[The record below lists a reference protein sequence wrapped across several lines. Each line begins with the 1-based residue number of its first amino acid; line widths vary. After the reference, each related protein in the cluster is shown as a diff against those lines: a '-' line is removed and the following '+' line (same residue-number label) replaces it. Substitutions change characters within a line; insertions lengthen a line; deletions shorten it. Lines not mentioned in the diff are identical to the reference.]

1 MRPLLSTTTRRVT
14 RVTLAITAIGL
25 LSRSAFLKYW
35 IEYHLQE
42 EEEAKKELANGETEE
57 KLTRMKRRQRRR
69 RRRRRKRKTNV
80 DEETEEEESNQSS
93 SENSS
98 FSSFSSDDGSSSSS
112 DYSSAEDDE
121 SSFALA
127 REDALGGGET
137 KAPKRL
143 AATTP
148 RLANTNNTKKASSRS
163 NSEDENFE
171 TPVGTPRAV
180 KRGATMD
187 RIKEEWKK
195 EGKESGSHFES
206 SDASQTSLFEYR
218 RAGSEGDRGESRS
231 VSGEYLSHTT
241 DPNFFASTK
250 FFACLELEESRELFG
265 MSEEIEIGANQVL
278 FRQGDESRDG
288 IYVVVEGQLGVY
300 VQSTNTRSGGSGGGD
315 GSASSLVK
323 SSSKS
328 SSHHHHHSVKDIRR
342 SFDRAGS
349 PGLPNMGRNQQA
361 SRMSRANSSTSHS
374 RTSLDRERSQTPPM
388 GGIRAASPLPPKSF
402 SIGPAHLTNILN
414 KGESVGDVDV
424 LDSARR
430 SVSCVAMKNGA
441 KLVRIRQDVL
451 FAFIRKHP
459 RTIQVYLEQAIA
471 RLWRVAR
478 FTLRDFLELP
488 RDEGDAEYLSPGAE
502 DCLVLKPKP
511 PMMRAQTSHEKFF
524 EQSSDDVENGGSFPS
539 TVSES
544 SNSLDDGAKSIN
556 TTETPED
563 ANPTNKLLVNY
574 QEELEKYAGGRKT
587 LLANEVF
594 ITQRDS
600 QTNAYFILLSGTMR
614 RDAVPWPEGDG
625 VIGPELKAPRL
636 VGAAHAIT
644 GAKFDETVR
653 CCTDCEILLIT
664 PTVLHTLCV
673 HAPDAFIALQLAASC
688 SLNRAIRAFIAAG
701 LNRQWLSAGDQA
713 FRSGVDATSMY
724 LVISGRVSIY
734 NVALGAMRYRSRG
747 ETIGDAAMLSQTA
760 HTSTAICTRDCELVR
775 MSRASVQIISA
786 KYPEVA
792 GRLLEHVAR
801 KLEINQRDL
810 KTGERYRPEIVTIAI
825 VPATDAVQTTKLPKF
840 AAKLR
845 NALERLGKGSAFILD
860 EKAAEEVVPEGFRRV
875 ETAFYRSKL
884 TSWMTRIEEEHRFVL
899 FVGDRS
905 GQNAS
910 NRSSSSSGWSRVCV
924 SQADL
929 VLVVAE
935 GGAAASF
942 APSSS
947 MLEMQSQSTGM
958 SGNNEYNTSTGNV
971 FIGNGVDPSPAE
983 ARLLWKRRKKRIVP
997 VPSASEEDFLNY
1009 HKITSK
1015 KKKHHRRQ
1023 HSYSSD
1029 AMKQKSDENFVE
1041 IDNKNTAILAQIE
1054 LVLLHAK
1061 GESPKNT
1068 RRFYANRP
1076 GLRRHH
1082 HCRLSS
1088 YSDADVDR
1096 IARHIAGCGVG
1107 VVLAGG
1113 GGHGLAHLGA
1123 LKALEDEGVPVD
1135 AIGGASQGTL
1145 TAALYARTANSTVVS
1160 ARVRKLASLI
1170 ASPRRL
1176 LTDLTPPFLSILTGE
1191 TIDKSIRDMF
1201 GEKIEIE
1208 DLWIPFF
1215 CCATNLTTGKLVSC
1229 TSGTVWR
1236 YARAS
1241 MSVLGFLPPI
1251 ADEITGD
1258 LLVDG
1263 AYLNPVPVDVLRKL
1277 SRVESTIV
1285 VDVEDEH
1292 YAAFRSLTAR
1302 DGGLGGWR
1310 LLWERVSPFA
1320 QAEKLWQSIKS
1331 GKRGNK
1337 SSSESFN
1344 AYSTSS
1350 SESESDSSSSDVDG
1364 GNTRGGST
1372 PARRKGGKSTKK
1384 NKKNKKRS
1392 VSTATTNAAP
1402 NYATLLGALLR
1413 ATSRRE
1419 VAEAAKACEIDV
1431 YLRPPGV
1438 PPFTFHT
1445 GLTDKRTD
1453 DLIRRARFKAAEVI
1467 RKWQETKRIAMKD
1480 DTENTSI
1487 QATSY
1492 YGFYS
1497 STTQNSQGRLSAMQP
1512 IVTTSPRGGG
1522 QGTSHVAQT
1531 PPRVPFH
1538 PSAMQTPTLH
1548 PSPATTDSPR
1558 GQYRRASFE
1567 DVDGEVDSGVAI
1579 VSERAFLKPAK
1590 TKEDEEAERTEDKKK
1605 SITPAR
1611 QIIDGKAI
1619 VKLSGTTNFDEKERD
1634 DVLGKKKTLA
1644 EKSSSKLETV

>member
-1 MRPLLSTTTRRVT
+1 MLPRTTTKRAMRAAVAL
-14 RVTLAITAIGL
+14 VAISL
-25 LSRSAFLKYW
+25 LSRTAVLRYW
-35 IEYHLQE
+35 T
-42 EEEAKKELANGETEE
+42 AKHDDDHRGGLEE
-57 KLTRMKRRQRRR
+57 KKKVLTTQHHRKRKGRRR
-69 RRRRRKRKTNV
+69 RRR
-80 DEETEEEESNQSS
+80 
-93 SENSS
+93 ENSS
-98 FSSFSSDDGSSSSS
+98 TGTDDSDEEKSTNESDSDELSSA
-112 DYSSAEDDE
+112 YSSA
-121 SSFALA
+121 
-127 REDALGGGET
+127 REDEEMLTREDGESVGINTGGM

-143 AATTP
+143 ASRATTKGFP
-148 RLANTNNTKKASSRS
+148 GG
-163 NSEDENFE
+163 NSDEENFE
-171 TPVGTPRAV
+171 TPVGTPRFV
-180 KRGATMD
+180 KRETIMD
-187 RIKEEWKK
+187 RIKEEWRK
-195 EGKESGSHFES
+195 EGKESSSDFES
-206 SDASQTSLFEYR
+206 SDASQTH
-218 RAGSEGDRGESRS
+218 AWSEGESRS
-231 VSGEYLSHTT
+231 GPGEYLAQTT

-265 MSEEIEIGANQVL
+265 LSEEIEIDANQVL

-300 VQSTNTRSGGSGGGD
+300 VQSTNKRGGMERGTP
-315 GSASSLVK
+315 SLVK

-328 SSHHHHHSVKDIRR
+328 STHHHHHHHHSVKDIRR
-342 SFDRAGS
+342 SLDRAGS
-349 PGLPNMGRNQQA
+349 PGLPSMGRSQQA
-361 SRMSRANSSTSHS
+361 NRMSSMSNS
-374 RTSLDRERSQTPPM
+374 RTSLDYERSQSA
-388 GGIRAASPLPPKSF
+388 RSSLDYERSQDNVRSSSSLPSIAF
-402 SIGPAHLTNILN
+402 SIGPAHLTNVLN

-451 FAFIRKHP
+451 FAFIRKYP

-488 RDEGDAEYLSPGAE
+488 RDEGCAEHLSPGAE

-511 PMMRAQTSHEKFF
+511 TMRAQTSHEKFF
-524 EQSSDDVENGGSFPS
+524 EQNLDA
-539 TVSES
+539 S
-544 SNSLDDGAKSIN
+544 SNSLNDSTIANSAK
-556 TTETPED
+556 ETPED
-563 ANPTNKLLVNY
+563 ANPTNKLLVHY
-574 QEELEKYAGGRKT
+574 QDELEKYAGGRKT

-625 VIGPELKAPRL
+625 VVGPELKAPRL
-636 VGAAHAIT
+636 VGAAHAMT
-644 GAKFDETVR
+644 GARFDETVR
-653 CCTDCEILLIT
+653 CSTDCEILLIT

-688 SLNRAIRAFIAAG
+688 SLNRVIRAFIAAG

-713 FRSGVDATSMY
+713 FRSGADATSMY

-747 ETIGDAAMLSQTA
+747 ETIGDASMLSQTA

-786 KYPEVA
+786 KHPEVA

-801 KLEINQRDL
+801 KLETNQRDL

-905 GQNAS
+905 ERNAS
-910 NRSSSSSGWSRVCV
+910 NRTSSGWSRVCV

-942 APSSS
+942 VPSS
-947 MLEMQSQSTGM
+947 MLESQSSGSKSTTAVKLSKAGGG
-958 SGNNEYNTSTGNV
+958 SGNSENTNNTGKV
-971 FIGNGVDPSPAE
+971 LIGNGVDPSPAE
-983 ARLLWKRRKKRIVP
+983 DKLLWKRRKKRIVP
-997 VPSASEEDFLNY
+997 VPSASEEEFLNY
-1009 HKITSK
+1009 HKMTSK
-1015 KKKHHRRQ
+1015 KTNHH
-1023 HSYSSD
+1023 YSID
-1029 AMKQKSDENFVE
+1029 AMQQNGDENFIE

-1061 GESPKNT
+1061 GETPKNT

-1107 VVLAGG
+1107 VILAGG

-1135 AIGGASQGTL
+1135 VIGGASQGTL
-1145 TAALYARTANSTVVS
+1145 TAALYARTANSSVVS
-1160 ARVRKLASLI
+1160 ARVKKLASLI

-1201 GEKIEIE
+1201 GDKMEIE

-1215 CCATNLTTGKLVSC
+1215 CCATNLTTGKLISC
-1229 TSGTVWR
+1229 TSGSVWR

-1241 MSVLGFLPPI
+1241 TSVLGFSFGYICNASKP
-1251 ADEITGD
+1251 TG
-1258 LLVDG
+1258 
-1263 AYLNPVPVDVLRKL
+1263 
-1277 SRVESTIV
+1277 
-1285 VDVEDEH
+1285 
-1292 YAAFRSLTAR
+1292 
-1302 DGGLGGWR
+1302 
-1310 LLWERVSPFA
+1310 
-1320 QAEKLWQSIKS
+1320 
-1331 GKRGNK
+1331 
-1337 SSSESFN
+1337 
-1344 AYSTSS
+1344 
-1350 SESESDSSSSDVDG
+1350 
-1364 GNTRGGST
+1364 
-1372 PARRKGGKSTKK
+1372 
-1384 NKKNKKRS
+1384 
-1392 VSTATTNAAP
+1392 
-1402 NYATLLGALLR
+1402 
-1413 ATSRRE
+1413 
-1419 VAEAAKACEIDV
+1419 
-1431 YLRPPGV
+1431 
-1438 PPFTFHT
+1438 
-1445 GLTDKRTD
+1445 
-1453 DLIRRARFKAAEVI
+1453 
-1467 RKWQETKRIAMKD
+1467 
-1480 DTENTSI
+1480 
-1487 QATSY
+1487 
-1492 YGFYS
+1492 
-1497 STTQNSQGRLSAMQP
+1497 
-1512 IVTTSPRGGG
+1512 
-1522 QGTSHVAQT
+1522 
-1531 PPRVPFH
+1531 
-1538 PSAMQTPTLH
+1538 
-1548 PSPATTDSPR
+1548 
-1558 GQYRRASFE
+1558 
-1567 DVDGEVDSGVAI
+1567 
-1579 VSERAFLKPAK
+1579 
-1590 TKEDEEAERTEDKKK
+1590 
-1605 SITPAR
+1605 
-1611 QIIDGKAI
+1611 
-1619 VKLSGTTNFDEKERD
+1619 
-1634 DVLGKKKTLA
+1634 
-1644 EKSSSKLETV
+1644 

>member
-1 MRPLLSTTTRRVT
+1 MEERERVRTTERETLASGMLPSRTTTKRAT
-14 RVTLAITAIGL
+14 RAAVALVAIGL
-25 LSRSAFLKYW
+25 LSRTAVLWYW
-35 IEYHLQE
+35 T
-42 EEEAKKELANGETEE
+42 AKHDDDDHGFDDGLEE
-57 KLTRMKRRQRRR
+57 KKKVLTTTQHQNTLRKRKGQRKRRR
-69 RRRRRKRKTNV
+69 RRRRRRENSSSTGST
-80 DEETEEEESNQSS
+80 DDDSEEEEEKSAND
-93 SENSS
+93 E
-98 FSSFSSDDGSSSSS
+98 SSDSDALSSA
-112 DYSSAEDDE
+112 YSSA
-121 SSFALA
+121 
-127 REDALGGGET
+127 REDEEVLLTREDGDGVGIVNTGGM

-143 AATTP
+143 A
-148 RLANTNNTKKASSRS
+148 SRS
-163 NSEDENFE
+163 TTKGFPGGNSDEENFE
-171 TPVGTPRAV
+171 TPVGTPRFV
-180 KRGATMD
+180 KRETVMD
-187 RIKEEWKK
+187 RIKEEWRK
-195 EGKESGSHFES
+195 EGKESSSDFES
-206 SDASQTSLFEYR
+206 SDASQTH
-218 RAGSEGDRGESRS
+218 AWSEGESRS
-231 VSGEYLSHTT
+231 GPGEYLAQTT

-265 MSEEIEIGANQVL
+265 MSEEIEIDANQVL

-300 VQSTNTRSGGSGGGD
+300 VQSTNKRGGMERGTP
-315 GSASSLVK
+315 SLVK

-328 SSHHHHHSVKDIRR
+328 STHHHHHHHHSVKDIRR
-342 SFDRAGS
+342 SLDRAGS
-349 PGLPNMGRNQQA
+349 PGLPSMGRSQQA
-361 SRMSRANSSTSHS
+361 NRMSSMSNS
-374 RTSLDRERSQTPPM
+374 RTSLDYERSQSA
-388 GGIRAASPLPPKSF
+388 RSSLDYERSQDNVRSSSSLPSIAF
-402 SIGPAHLTNILN
+402 SIGPAHLTNVLN

-451 FAFIRKHP
+451 FAFIRKYP

-488 RDEGDAEYLSPGAE
+488 RDEGCAEHLSPGAE

-511 PMMRAQTSHEKFF
+511 TMRAQTSHEKFF
-524 EQSSDDVENGGSFPS
+524 EQNPDA
-539 TVSES
+539 S
-544 SNSLDDGAKSIN
+544 SNSLNDSTKANSAK
-556 TTETPED
+556 ETPED
-563 ANPTNKLLVNY
+563 ANPTNKLLVHY
-574 QEELEKYAGGRKT
+574 QDELEKYAGGRKT

-625 VIGPELKAPRL
+625 VVGPELKAPRL

-644 GAKFDETVR
+644 GARFDETVR
-653 CCTDCEILLIT
+653 CSTDCEILLIT
-664 PTVLHTLCV
+664 PTVLHALCV

-688 SLNRAIRAFIAAG
+688 SLNRVIRAFIAAG

-713 FRSGVDATSMY
+713 FRSGADATSMY

-747 ETIGDAAMLSQTA
+747 ETIGDASMLSQTA

-786 KYPEVA
+786 KHPEVA

-801 KLEINQRDL
+801 KLETNQRDL

-840 AAKLR
+840 AVKLR

-905 GQNAS
+905 ERNAS
-910 NRSSSSSGWSRVCV
+910 NRTSSGWSRVCV

-942 APSSS
+942 VPSSI
-947 MLEMQSQSTGM
+947 LESRSSSSKSTTAVKLSKAGGR
-958 SGNNEYNTSTGNV
+958 SGNSENTNNTGKV
-971 FIGNGVDPSPAE
+971 LIGNGVDPSPAE
-983 ARLLWKRRKKRIVP
+983 DKLLWKRRKKRIVP
-997 VPSASEEDFLNY
+997 VPSASEEEFLNY
-1009 HKITSK
+1009 HKMTSK
-1015 KKKHHRRQ
+1015 KTNHR
-1023 HSYSSD
+1023 YSSD
-1029 AMKQKSDENFVE
+1029 AKQQNGDENFIE

-1061 GESPKNT
+1061 GETPKNT

-1107 VVLAGG
+1107 VILAGG

-1135 AIGGASQGTL
+1135 VIGGASQGTL
-1145 TAALYARTANSTVVS
+1145 TAALYARTANSSVVS
-1160 ARVRKLASLI
+1160 ARVKKLASLI

-1201 GEKIEIE
+1201 GDKMEIE

-1215 CCATNLTTGKLVSC
+1215 CCATNLTTGKLISC
-1229 TSGTVWR
+1229 TSGSVWR

-1241 MSVLGFLPPI
+1241 TSVLGFLPPI

-1320 QAEKLWQSIKS
+1320 HADKLWQSIKS
-1331 GKRGNK
+1331 GKGGSK
-1337 SSSESFN
+1337 SSSESFKE
-1344 AYSTSS
+1344 YSTSSS
-1350 SESESDSSSSDVDG
+1350 SESESNSSSSDDKER
-1364 GNTRGGST
+1364 NEEGST
-1372 PARRKGGKSTKK
+1372 ARRKGKSTEMQ
-1384 NKKNKKRS
+1384 NKKKS
-1392 VSTATTNAAP
+1392 VATTNAAP
-1402 NYATLLGALLR
+1402 SYATLLGALLR

-1419 VAEAAKACEIDV
+1419 VAEASKSCEIDV

-1445 GLTDKRTD
+1445 GFTDKRTD
-1453 DLIRRARFKAAEVI
+1453 DLIRRARFKAAGVI
-1467 RKWQETKRIAMKD
+1467 RKWQQIKFNAIKD
-1480 DTENTSI
+1480 NMENTPL

-1497 STTQNSQGRLSAMQP
+1497 STMQNSQGTLSAMQP
-1512 IVTTSPRGGG
+1512 NMPPSPRGGG
-1522 QGTSHVAQT
+1522 QGGGGGAGMHTITPFHAQQT
-1531 PPRVPFH
+1531 PPSY
-1538 PSAMQTPTLH
+1538 PSS
-1548 PSPATTDSPR
+1548 SPISADSPR
-1558 GQYRRASFE
+1558 GGRHRRASFE
-1567 DVDGEVDSGVAI
+1567 DIDGERDSGVAI
-1579 VSERAFLKPAK
+1579 VSEQAFIVKKEEELEPEQ
-1590 TKEDEEAERTEDKKK
+1590 TKIVRK
-1605 SITPAR
+1605 ITPAR
-1611 QIIDGKAI
+1611 RIVDSKTIVVDAKAA
-1619 VKLSGTTNFDEKERD
+1619 L
-1634 DVLGKKKTLA
+1634 KKS
-1644 EKSSSKLETV
+1644 SSSKLDCV

>member
-1 MRPLLSTTTRRVT
+1 MLPRTTTKRAMRAAVAL
-14 RVTLAITAIGL
+14 VAISL
-25 LSRSAFLKYW
+25 LSRTAVLRYW
-35 IEYHLQE
+35 T
-42 EEEAKKELANGETEE
+42 AKHDDDHRGGLEE
-57 KLTRMKRRQRRR
+57 KKKVLTTQHHRKRKGRRR
-69 RRRRRKRKTNV
+69 RRRENSTGTDDS
-80 DEETEEEESNQSS
+80 DEEKSTNESDSDELSS
-93 SENSS
+93 A
-98 FSSFSSDDGSSSSS
+98 
-112 DYSSAEDDE
+112 YSSA
-121 SSFALA
+121 
-127 REDALGGGET
+127 REDEEMLTREDGESVGINTGGM

-143 AATTP
+143 ASRATTKGFP
-148 RLANTNNTKKASSRS
+148 GG
-163 NSEDENFE
+163 NSDEENFE
-171 TPVGTPRAV
+171 TPVGTPRFV
-180 KRGATMD
+180 KRETIMD
-187 RIKEEWKK
+187 RIKEEWRK
-195 EGKESGSHFES
+195 EGKESSSDFES
-206 SDASQTSLFEYR
+206 SDASQTH
-218 RAGSEGDRGESRS
+218 AWSEGESRS
-231 VSGEYLSHTT
+231 GPGEYLAQTT

-265 MSEEIEIGANQVL
+265 MSEEIEIDANQVL

-300 VQSTNTRSGGSGGGD
+300 VQSTNKRGGMERGTP
-315 GSASSLVK
+315 SLVK

-328 SSHHHHHSVKDIRR
+328 STHHHHHHHHSVKDIRR
-342 SFDRAGS
+342 SLDRAGS
-349 PGLPNMGRNQQA
+349 PGLPSMGRSQQA
-361 SRMSRANSSTSHS
+361 NRMSSMSNS
-374 RTSLDRERSQTPPM
+374 RTSLDYERSQDNV
-388 GGIRAASPLPPKSF
+388 RSSSSLPSIAF
-402 SIGPAHLTNILN
+402 SIGPAHLTNVLN

-451 FAFIRKHP
+451 FAFIRKYP

-488 RDEGDAEYLSPGAE
+488 RDEGCAEHLSPGAE

-511 PMMRAQTSHEKFF
+511 TMRAQTSHEKFF
-524 EQSSDDVENGGSFPS
+524 EQNPDA
-539 TVSES
+539 S
-544 SNSLDDGAKSIN
+544 SNSLNDSTIANSAK
-556 TTETPED
+556 ETPED
-563 ANPTNKLLVNY
+563 ANPTNKLLVHY
-574 QEELEKYAGGRKT
+574 QDELEKYAGGRKT

-625 VIGPELKAPRL
+625 VVGPELKAPRL
-636 VGAAHAIT
+636 VGAAHAMT
-644 GAKFDETVR
+644 GARFDETVR
-653 CCTDCEILLIT
+653 CSTDCEILLIT

-688 SLNRAIRAFIAAG
+688 SLNRVIRAFIAAG

-713 FRSGVDATSMY
+713 FRSGADATSMY

-747 ETIGDAAMLSQTA
+747 ETIGDASMLSQTA

-786 KYPEVA
+786 KHPEVA

-801 KLEINQRDL
+801 KLETNQRDL

-905 GQNAS
+905 ERNAS
-910 NRSSSSSGWSRVCV
+910 NRTSSGWSRVCV

-942 APSSS
+942 VPSS
-947 MLEMQSQSTGM
+947 MLESQSSGSKSTTAVKLSKAGGG
-958 SGNNEYNTSTGNV
+958 SGNSENTNNTGKV
-971 FIGNGVDPSPAE
+971 LIGNGVDPSPAE
-983 ARLLWKRRKKRIVP
+983 DKLLWKRRKKRIVP
-997 VPSASEEDFLNY
+997 VPSASEEEFLNY
-1009 HKITSK
+1009 HKMTSK
-1015 KKKHHRRQ
+1015 KTNHH
-1023 HSYSSD
+1023 YSID
-1029 AMKQKSDENFVE
+1029 AMQQNGDENFIE

-1061 GESPKNT
+1061 GETPKNT

-1107 VVLAGG
+1107 VILAGG

-1135 AIGGASQGTL
+1135 VIGGASQGTL
-1145 TAALYARTANSTVVS
+1145 TAALYARTANSSVVS
-1160 ARVRKLASLI
+1160 ARVKKLASLI

-1201 GEKIEIE
+1201 GDKMEIE

-1215 CCATNLTTGKLVSC
+1215 CCATNLTTGKLISC
-1229 TSGTVWR
+1229 TSGSVWR

-1241 MSVLGFLPPI
+1241 TSVLGFLPPI

-1320 QAEKLWQSIKS
+1320 HADKLWQSIKS
-1331 GKRGNK
+1331 GKGGSK
-1337 SSSESFN
+1337 SSSESFKE
-1344 AYSTSS
+1344 YSTSSS
-1350 SESESDSSSSDVDG
+1350 SESESNSSSSDDKER
-1364 GNTRGGST
+1364 NEEGST
-1372 PARRKGGKSTKK
+1372 ARRKEKSTEMK
-1384 NKKNKKRS
+1384 NKKKS
-1392 VSTATTNAAP
+1392 VATTNAAP
-1402 NYATLLGALLR
+1402 SYATLLGALLR

-1419 VAEAAKACEIDV
+1419 VAEAAKSCEIDV

-1453 DLIRRARFKAAEVI
+1453 DLIRRARFKAAGVI
-1467 RKWQETKRIAMKD
+1467 RKWQQIKFNAIKD
-1480 DTENTSI
+1480 NMENTPL

-1497 STTQNSQGRLSAMQP
+1497 STMQNSQGTLSAIQP
-1512 IVTTSPRGGG
+1512 NMPPSPRGGG
-1522 QGTSHVAQT
+1522 QGGGGAGMHTITPFHAQQT
-1531 PPRVPFH
+1531 PPSY
-1538 PSAMQTPTLH
+1538 PSS
-1548 PSPATTDSPR
+1548 SPISTDSPR
-1558 GQYRRASFE
+1558 GGRHRRASFE
-1567 DVDGEVDSGVAI
+1567 DIDGERDSGVAI
-1579 VSERAFLKPAK
+1579 VSEQAFIVKKEEQLEQEQ
-1590 TKEDEEAERTEDKKK
+1590 TKIVRK
-1605 SITPAR
+1605 ITPAR
-1611 QIIDGKAI
+1611 RIVDSKTIVVDAKAA
-1619 VKLSGTTNFDEKERD
+1619 L
-1634 DVLGKKKTLA
+1634 KKS
-1644 EKSSSKLETV
+1644 SSSKLDCV

>member
-1 MRPLLSTTTRRVT
+1 MLPRTTTKRAMRAAVAL
-14 RVTLAITAIGL
+14 VAISL
-25 LSRSAFLKYW
+25 LSRTAVLRYW
-35 IEYHLQE
+35 T
-42 EEEAKKELANGETEE
+42 AKHDDDHRGGLEE
-57 KLTRMKRRQRRR
+57 KKKVLTTQHHRKRKGRRR
-69 RRRRRKRKTNV
+69 RRR
-80 DEETEEEESNQSS
+80 
-93 SENSS
+93 ENSS
-98 FSSFSSDDGSSSSS
+98 TGTDDSDEEKSTNESDSDELSSA
-112 DYSSAEDDE
+112 YSSA
-121 SSFALA
+121 
-127 REDALGGGET
+127 REDEEMLTREDGESVGINTGGM

-143 AATTP
+143 ASRATTKGFP
-148 RLANTNNTKKASSRS
+148 GG
-163 NSEDENFE
+163 NSDEENFE
-171 TPVGTPRAV
+171 TPVGTPRFV
-180 KRGATMD
+180 KRETIMD
-187 RIKEEWKK
+187 RIKEEWRK
-195 EGKESGSHFES
+195 EGKESSSDFES
-206 SDASQTSLFEYR
+206 SDASQTH
-218 RAGSEGDRGESRS
+218 AWSEGESRS
-231 VSGEYLSHTT
+231 GPGEYLAQTT

-265 MSEEIEIGANQVL
+265 MSEEIEIDANQVL

-300 VQSTNTRSGGSGGGD
+300 VQSTNKRGGMERGTL
-315 GSASSLVK
+315 SLVK

-328 SSHHHHHSVKDIRR
+328 STHHHHHHHHSVKDIRR
-342 SFDRAGS
+342 SLDRAGS
-349 PGLPNMGRNQQA
+349 PGLPSMGRSQQA
-361 SRMSRANSSTSHS
+361 NRMSSMSNS
-374 RTSLDRERSQTPPM
+374 RTSLDYERSKSARSSLDYERSQDNV
-388 GGIRAASPLPPKSF
+388 RSSSSLPSIAF
-402 SIGPAHLTNILN
+402 SIGPAHLTNVLN

-451 FAFIRKHP
+451 FAFIRKYP

-488 RDEGDAEYLSPGAE
+488 RDEGCAEHLSPGAE

-511 PMMRAQTSHEKFF
+511 TMRAQTSHEKFF
-524 EQSSDDVENGGSFPS
+524 EQNPDA
-539 TVSES
+539 S
-544 SNSLDDGAKSIN
+544 SNSLNDSTIANSAK
-556 TTETPED
+556 ETPED
-563 ANPTNKLLVNY
+563 ANPTNKLLVHY
-574 QEELEKYAGGRKT
+574 QDELEKYAGGRKT

-625 VIGPELKAPRL
+625 VVGPELKAPRL
-636 VGAAHAIT
+636 VGAAHAMT
-644 GAKFDETVR
+644 GARFDETVR
-653 CCTDCEILLIT
+653 CSTDCEILLIT

-688 SLNRAIRAFIAAG
+688 SLNRVIRAFIAAG

-713 FRSGVDATSMY
+713 FRSGADATSMY

-747 ETIGDAAMLSQTA
+747 ETIGDASMLSQTA

-786 KYPEVA
+786 KHPEVA

-801 KLEINQRDL
+801 KLETNQRDL

-905 GQNAS
+905 ERNAS
-910 NRSSSSSGWSRVCV
+910 NRTSSGWSRVCV

-942 APSSS
+942 VPSS
-947 MLEMQSQSTGM
+947 MLESQSSGSKSTTAVKLSKAGGG
-958 SGNNEYNTSTGNV
+958 SGNSENTNNTGKV
-971 FIGNGVDPSPAE
+971 LIGNGVDPSPAE
-983 ARLLWKRRKKRIVP
+983 DKLLWKRRKKRIVP
-997 VPSASEEDFLNY
+997 VPSASEEEFLNY
-1009 HKITSK
+1009 HKMTSK
-1015 KKKHHRRQ
+1015 KTNHH
-1023 HSYSSD
+1023 YSID
-1029 AMKQKSDENFVE
+1029 AMQQNGDENFIE

-1061 GESPKNT
+1061 GETPKNT

-1107 VVLAGG
+1107 VILAGG

-1135 AIGGASQGTL
+1135 VIGGASQGTL
-1145 TAALYARTANSTVVS
+1145 TAALYARTANSSVVS
-1160 ARVRKLASLI
+1160 ARVKKLASLI

-1201 GEKIEIE
+1201 GDKMEIE

-1215 CCATNLTTGKLVSC
+1215 CCATNLTTGKLISC
-1229 TSGTVWR
+1229 TSGSVWR

-1241 MSVLGFLPPI
+1241 TSVLGFLPPI

-1320 QAEKLWQSIKS
+1320 HADKLWQSIKS
-1331 GKRGNK
+1331 GKGGSK
-1337 SSSESFN
+1337 SSSESFKE
-1344 AYSTSS
+1344 YSTSLS
-1350 SESESDSSSSDVDG
+1350 SESESNSSSSDDKER
-1364 GNTRGGST
+1364 NEEGST
-1372 PARRKGGKSTKK
+1372 ARRKEKSTEMK
-1384 NKKNKKRS
+1384 NKKKS
-1392 VSTATTNAAP
+1392 GATSNAAP
-1402 NYATLLGALLR
+1402 SYATLLGALLR

-1419 VAEAAKACEIDV
+1419 VAEAAKSCEIDV

-1453 DLIRRARFKAAEVI
+1453 DLIRRARFKAAGVI
-1467 RKWQETKRIAMKD
+1467 RKWQQIKFNAIKD
-1480 DTENTSI
+1480 NMENTPL

-1497 STTQNSQGRLSAMQP
+1497 STMQNSQGTLSAIQP
-1512 IVTTSPRGGG
+1512 NMPPSPRGGG
-1522 QGTSHVAQT
+1522 QGGGGAGMHTITPFHAQQT
-1531 PPRVPFH
+1531 PPSY
-1538 PSAMQTPTLH
+1538 PSS
-1548 PSPATTDSPR
+1548 SPISTDSPR
-1558 GQYRRASFE
+1558 GGRHRRTSFE
-1567 DVDGEVDSGVAI
+1567 DIDGERDSGVAI
-1579 VSERAFLKPAK
+1579 VSEQAFIVKKEEQLEQEQ
-1590 TKEDEEAERTEDKKK
+1590 TKIVRK
-1605 SITPAR
+1605 ITPAR
-1611 QIIDGKAI
+1611 RIVDSKTIVVDAKAA
-1619 VKLSGTTNFDEKERD
+1619 L
-1634 DVLGKKKTLA
+1634 KKS
-1644 EKSSSKLETV
+1644 SSSKLDCV

>member
-14 RVTLAITAIGL
+14 RVTLAIAAIGL

-112 DYSSAEDDE
+112 EYSSAEDDE

-143 AATTP
+143 ATTTP

-180 KRGATMD
+180 KQGATMD

-231 VSGEYLSHTT
+231 GPGEYLSHTT

-488 RDEGDAEYLSPGAE
+488 RDEGDEEYLSPGAE

-1096 IARHIAGCGVG
+1096 IARDIAGCGVG

-1619 VKLSGTTNFDEKERD
+1619 VKLSGTTNFDEKEHD
-1634 DVLGKKKTLA
+1634 DVLGKKKTFA

>member
-1 MRPLLSTTTRRVT
+1 MLPRTTTKRAMRAAVAL
-14 RVTLAITAIGL
+14 VAISL
-25 LSRSAFLKYW
+25 LSRTAVLRYW
-35 IEYHLQE
+35 T
-42 EEEAKKELANGETEE
+42 AKHDDDHRGGLEE
-57 KLTRMKRRQRRR
+57 KKKVLTTQHHRKRKGRRR
-69 RRRRRKRKTNV
+69 RRR
-80 DEETEEEESNQSS
+80 
-93 SENSS
+93 ENSS
-98 FSSFSSDDGSSSSS
+98 TGTDDSDEEKSTNESDSDELSSA
-112 DYSSAEDDE
+112 YSSA
-121 SSFALA
+121 
-127 REDALGGGET
+127 REDEEMLTREDGESVGINTGGM

-143 AATTP
+143 ASRATTKGFP
-148 RLANTNNTKKASSRS
+148 GG
-163 NSEDENFE
+163 NSDEENFE
-171 TPVGTPRAV
+171 TPVGTPRFV
-180 KRGATMD
+180 KRETIMD
-187 RIKEEWKK
+187 RIKEEWRK
-195 EGKESGSHFES
+195 EGKESSSDFES
-206 SDASQTSLFEYR
+206 SDASQTH
-218 RAGSEGDRGESRS
+218 AWSEGESRS
-231 VSGEYLSHTT
+231 GPGEYLAQTT

-265 MSEEIEIGANQVL
+265 MSEEIEIDANQVL

-300 VQSTNTRSGGSGGGD
+300 VQSTNKRGGMERGTP
-315 GSASSLVK
+315 SLVK

-328 SSHHHHHSVKDIRR
+328 STHHHHHHHHSVKDIRR
-342 SFDRAGS
+342 SLDRAGS
-349 PGLPNMGRNQQA
+349 PGLPSMGRSQQA
-361 SRMSRANSSTSHS
+361 NRMSSMSNS
-374 RTSLDRERSQTPPM
+374 RTSLDYERSQSA
-388 GGIRAASPLPPKSF
+388 RSSLDYERSQDNVRSSSSLPSIAF
-402 SIGPAHLTNILN
+402 SIGPAHLTNVLN

-451 FAFIRKHP
+451 FAFIRKYP

-488 RDEGDAEYLSPGAE
+488 RDEGCAEHLSPGAE

-511 PMMRAQTSHEKFF
+511 TMRAQTSHEKFF
-524 EQSSDDVENGGSFPS
+524 EQNPDA
-539 TVSES
+539 S
-544 SNSLDDGAKSIN
+544 SNSLNDSTIANSAK
-556 TTETPED
+556 ETPED
-563 ANPTNKLLVNY
+563 ANPTNKLLVHY
-574 QEELEKYAGGRKT
+574 QDELEKYAGGRKT

-625 VIGPELKAPRL
+625 VVGPELKAPRL
-636 VGAAHAIT
+636 VGAAHAMT
-644 GAKFDETVR
+644 GARFDETVR
-653 CCTDCEILLIT
+653 CSTDCEILLIT

-688 SLNRAIRAFIAAG
+688 SLNRVIRAFIAAG

-713 FRSGVDATSMY
+713 FRSGADATSMY

-747 ETIGDAAMLSQTA
+747 ETIGDASMLSQTA

-786 KYPEVA
+786 KHPEVA

-801 KLEINQRDL
+801 KLETNQHDL

-905 GQNAS
+905 ERNAS
-910 NRSSSSSGWSRVCV
+910 NRTSSGWSRVCV

-942 APSSS
+942 VPSS
-947 MLEMQSQSTGM
+947 MLESQSSGSKSTTAVKLSKAGGG
-958 SGNNEYNTSTGNV
+958 SGNSENTNNTGKV
-971 FIGNGVDPSPAE
+971 LIGNGVDPSPAE
-983 ARLLWKRRKKRIVP
+983 DKLLWKRRKKRIVP
-997 VPSASEEDFLNY
+997 VPSASEEEFLNY
-1009 HKITSK
+1009 HKMTSK
-1015 KKKHHRRQ
+1015 KTNHH
-1023 HSYSSD
+1023 YSID
-1029 AMKQKSDENFVE
+1029 AMQQNGDENFIE

-1061 GESPKNT
+1061 GETPKNT

-1107 VVLAGG
+1107 VILAGG

-1135 AIGGASQGTL
+1135 VIGGASQGTL
-1145 TAALYARTANSTVVS
+1145 TAALYARTANSSVVS
-1160 ARVRKLASLI
+1160 ARVKKLASLI

-1201 GEKIEIE
+1201 GDKMEIE

-1215 CCATNLTTGKLVSC
+1215 CCATNLTTGKLISC
-1229 TSGTVWR
+1229 TSGSVWR

-1241 MSVLGFLPPI
+1241 TSVLGFLPPI

-1320 QAEKLWQSIKS
+1320 HADKLWQSIKS
-1331 GKRGNK
+1331 GKGGSK
-1337 SSSESFN
+1337 SSSESFKE
-1344 AYSTSS
+1344 YSTSSS
-1350 SESESDSSSSDVDG
+1350 SESESNSSSSDDKER
-1364 GNTRGGST
+1364 NEEGST
-1372 PARRKGGKSTKK
+1372 QRRKEKSTEMK
-1384 NKKNKKRS
+1384 NKKKS
-1392 VSTATTNAAP
+1392 VATTNAAP
-1402 NYATLLGALLR
+1402 SYATLLGALLR

-1419 VAEAAKACEIDV
+1419 VAEAAKSCEIDV

-1453 DLIRRARFKAAEVI
+1453 DLIRRARFKAAGVI
-1467 RKWQETKRIAMKD
+1467 RKWQQIKFNAIKD
-1480 DTENTSI
+1480 NMENTPL

-1497 STTQNSQGRLSAMQP
+1497 STMQNSQGTLSVIQP
-1512 IVTTSPRGGG
+1512 NMPPSPRGGG
-1522 QGTSHVAQT
+1522 QGGGGAGMHTITPFHAQQT
-1531 PPRVPFH
+1531 PPSY
-1538 PSAMQTPTLH
+1538 PSS
-1548 PSPATTDSPR
+1548 SPISTDSPR
-1558 GQYRRASFE
+1558 GGRHRRASFE
-1567 DVDGEVDSGVAI
+1567 DIDGERDSGVAI
-1579 VSERAFLKPAK
+1579 VSEQAFIVKKEEQLEQEQ
-1590 TKEDEEAERTEDKKK
+1590 TKIVRK
-1605 SITPAR
+1605 ITPAR
-1611 QIIDGKAI
+1611 RIVDSKTIVVDVKAAL
-1619 VKLSGTTNFDEKERD
+1619 K
-1634 DVLGKKKTLA
+1634 
-1644 EKSSSKLETV
+1644 KSSSSKWDCV

>member
-1 MRPLLSTTTRRVT
+1 MLPRTTTKRAMRAAVAL
-14 RVTLAITAIGL
+14 VAISL
-25 LSRSAFLKYW
+25 LSRTAVLRYW
-35 IEYHLQE
+35 T
-42 EEEAKKELANGETEE
+42 AKHDDDHRGGLEE
-57 KLTRMKRRQRRR
+57 KKKVLTTQHHRKRKGRRR
-69 RRRRRKRKTNV
+69 RRR
-80 DEETEEEESNQSS
+80 
-93 SENSS
+93 ENSS
-98 FSSFSSDDGSSSSS
+98 TGTDDSDEEKSTNESDSDELSSA
-112 DYSSAEDDE
+112 YSSA
-121 SSFALA
+121 
-127 REDALGGGET
+127 REDEEMLTREDGESVGINTGGM

-143 AATTP
+143 ASRATTKGFP
-148 RLANTNNTKKASSRS
+148 GG
-163 NSEDENFE
+163 NSDEENFE
-171 TPVGTPRAV
+171 TPVGTPRFV
-180 KRGATMD
+180 KRETIMD
-187 RIKEEWKK
+187 RIKEEWRK
-195 EGKESGSHFES
+195 EGKESSSDFES
-206 SDASQTSLFEYR
+206 SDASQTHVW
-218 RAGSEGDRGESRS
+218 SEGESRS
-231 VSGEYLSHTT
+231 GPGEYLAQTT

-265 MSEEIEIGANQVL
+265 MSEEIEIDANQVL

-300 VQSTNTRSGGSGGGD
+300 VQSTNKRGGMERGTP
-315 GSASSLVK
+315 SLVK

-328 SSHHHHHSVKDIRR
+328 STHHHHHHHHSVKDIRR
-342 SFDRAGS
+342 SLDRAGS
-349 PGLPNMGRNQQA
+349 PGLPSMGRSQQA
-361 SRMSRANSSTSHS
+361 NRMSSMSNS
-374 RTSLDRERSQTPPM
+374 RTSLDYERSQDNV
-388 GGIRAASPLPPKSF
+388 RSSSSLPSIAF
-402 SIGPAHLTNILN
+402 SIGPAHLTNVLN

-451 FAFIRKHP
+451 FAFIRKYP

-488 RDEGDAEYLSPGAE
+488 RDEGCAEHLSPGAE

-511 PMMRAQTSHEKFF
+511 TMRAQTSHEKFF
-524 EQSSDDVENGGSFPS
+524 EQNPDA
-539 TVSES
+539 S
-544 SNSLDDGAKSIN
+544 SNSLNDSTIANSAK
-556 TTETPED
+556 ETPED
-563 ANPTNKLLVNY
+563 ANPTNKLLVHY
-574 QEELEKYAGGRKT
+574 QDELEKYAGGRKT

-625 VIGPELKAPRL
+625 VVGPELKAPRL
-636 VGAAHAIT
+636 VGAAHAMT
-644 GAKFDETVR
+644 GARFDETVR
-653 CCTDCEILLIT
+653 CSTDCEILLIT

-688 SLNRAIRAFIAAG
+688 SLNRVIRAFIAAG

-713 FRSGVDATSMY
+713 FRSGADATSMY

-747 ETIGDAAMLSQTA
+747 ETIGDASMLSQTA

-786 KYPEVA
+786 KHPEVA

-801 KLEINQRDL
+801 KLETNQHDL

-905 GQNAS
+905 ERNAS
-910 NRSSSSSGWSRVCV
+910 NRTSSGWSRVCV

-942 APSSS
+942 VPSS
-947 MLEMQSQSTGM
+947 MLESQSSGSKSTTAVKLSKAGGG
-958 SGNNEYNTSTGNV
+958 SGNSENTNNTGKV
-971 FIGNGVDPSPAE
+971 LIGNGVDPSPAE
-983 ARLLWKRRKKRIVP
+983 DKLLWKRRKKRIVP
-997 VPSASEEDFLNY
+997 VPSASEEEFLNY
-1009 HKITSK
+1009 HKMTSK
-1015 KKKHHRRQ
+1015 KTNHH
-1023 HSYSSD
+1023 YSID
-1029 AMKQKSDENFVE
+1029 AMQQNGDENFIE

-1061 GESPKNT
+1061 GETPKNT

-1107 VVLAGG
+1107 VILAGG

-1135 AIGGASQGTL
+1135 VIGGASQGTL
-1145 TAALYARTANSTVVS
+1145 TAALYARTANSSVVS
-1160 ARVRKLASLI
+1160 ARVKKLASLI

-1201 GEKIEIE
+1201 GDKMEIE

-1215 CCATNLTTGKLVSC
+1215 CCATNLTTGKLISC
-1229 TSGTVWR
+1229 TSGSVWR

-1241 MSVLGFLPPI
+1241 TSVLGFLPPI

-1320 QAEKLWQSIKS
+1320 HADKLWQSIKS
-1331 GKRGNK
+1331 GKGGSK
-1337 SSSESFN
+1337 SSSESFKE
-1344 AYSTSS
+1344 YSTSSS
-1350 SESESDSSSSDVDG
+1350 SESESNSSSSDDKER
-1364 GNTRGGST
+1364 NEEGST
-1372 PARRKGGKSTKK
+1372 QRRKEKSTEMK
-1384 NKKNKKRS
+1384 NKKKS
-1392 VSTATTNAAP
+1392 VATTNAAP
-1402 NYATLLGALLR
+1402 SYATLLGALLR

-1419 VAEAAKACEIDV
+1419 VAEAAKSCEIDV

-1453 DLIRRARFKAAEVI
+1453 DLIRRARFKAAGVI
-1467 RKWQETKRIAMKD
+1467 RKWQQIKFNAIKD
-1480 DTENTSI
+1480 NMENTPL

-1497 STTQNSQGRLSAMQP
+1497 STMQNSQGTLSAIQP
-1512 IVTTSPRGGG
+1512 NMPPSPRGGG
-1522 QGTSHVAQT
+1522 QGGGGAGMHTITPFHAQQT
-1531 PPRVPFH
+1531 PPSY
-1538 PSAMQTPTLH
+1538 PSS
-1548 PSPATTDSPR
+1548 SPISTDSPR
-1558 GQYRRASFE
+1558 GGRHRRASFE
-1567 DVDGEVDSGVAI
+1567 DIDGERDSGVAI
-1579 VSERAFLKPAK
+1579 VSEQAFIVKKEEQLEQEQ
-1590 TKEDEEAERTEDKKK
+1590 TKIVRK
-1605 SITPAR
+1605 ITPAR
-1611 QIIDGKAI
+1611 RIVDSKTIVVDAKAA
-1619 VKLSGTTNFDEKERD
+1619 L
-1634 DVLGKKKTLA
+1634 KKS
-1644 EKSSSKLETV
+1644 SSSKLDCV

>member
-1 MRPLLSTTTRRVT
+1 MLPRTTTKRAMRAAVAL
-14 RVTLAITAIGL
+14 VAISL
-25 LSRSAFLKYW
+25 LSRTAVLRYW
-35 IEYHLQE
+35 T
-42 EEEAKKELANGETEE
+42 AKHDDDHRGGLEE
-57 KLTRMKRRQRRR
+57 KKKVLTTQHHRKRKGRRR
-69 RRRRRKRKTNV
+69 RRR
-80 DEETEEEESNQSS
+80 
-93 SENSS
+93 ENSS
-98 FSSFSSDDGSSSSS
+98 TGTDDSDEEKSTNESDSDELSSA
-112 DYSSAEDDE
+112 YSSA
-121 SSFALA
+121 
-127 REDALGGGET
+127 REDEEMLTREDGESVGINTGGM

-143 AATTP
+143 ASRATTKGFP
-148 RLANTNNTKKASSRS
+148 GG
-163 NSEDENFE
+163 NSDEENFE
-171 TPVGTPRAV
+171 TPVGTPRFV
-180 KRGATMD
+180 KRETIMD
-187 RIKEEWKK
+187 RIKEEWRK
-195 EGKESGSHFES
+195 EGKESSSDFES
-206 SDASQTSLFEYR
+206 SDASQTHVW
-218 RAGSEGDRGESRS
+218 SEGESRS
-231 VSGEYLSHTT
+231 GPGEYLAQTT

-265 MSEEIEIGANQVL
+265 MSEEIEIDANQVL

-300 VQSTNTRSGGSGGGD
+300 VQSTNKRGGMERGTP
-315 GSASSLVK
+315 SLVK

-328 SSHHHHHSVKDIRR
+328 STHHHHHHHHSVKDIRR
-342 SFDRAGS
+342 SLDRAGS
-349 PGLPNMGRNQQA
+349 PGLPSMGRSQQA
-361 SRMSRANSSTSHS
+361 NRMSSMSNS
-374 RTSLDRERSQTPPM
+374 RTSLDYERSQDNV
-388 GGIRAASPLPPKSF
+388 RSSSSLPSIAF
-402 SIGPAHLTNILN
+402 SIGPAHLTNVLN

-451 FAFIRKHP
+451 FAFIRKYP

-488 RDEGDAEYLSPGAE
+488 RDEGCAEHLSPGAE

-511 PMMRAQTSHEKFF
+511 TMRAQTSHEKFF
-524 EQSSDDVENGGSFPS
+524 EQNPDA
-539 TVSES
+539 S
-544 SNSLDDGAKSIN
+544 SNSLNDSTIANSAK
-556 TTETPED
+556 ETPED
-563 ANPTNKLLVNY
+563 ANPTNKLLVHY
-574 QEELEKYAGGRKT
+574 QDELEKYAGGRKT

-625 VIGPELKAPRL
+625 VVGPELKAPRL
-636 VGAAHAIT
+636 VGAAHAMT
-644 GAKFDETVR
+644 GARFDETVR
-653 CCTDCEILLIT
+653 CSTDCEILLIT

-688 SLNRAIRAFIAAG
+688 SLNRVIRAFIAAG

-713 FRSGVDATSMY
+713 FRSGADATSMY

-747 ETIGDAAMLSQTA
+747 ETIGDASMLSQTA

-786 KYPEVA
+786 KHPEVA

-801 KLEINQRDL
+801 KLETNQHDL

-899 FVGDRS
+899 FVGARS
-905 GQNAS
+905 ERNAS
-910 NRSSSSSGWSRVCV
+910 NRTSSGWSRVCV

-942 APSSS
+942 VPSS
-947 MLEMQSQSTGM
+947 MLESQSSGSKSTTAVKLSKAGGG
-958 SGNNEYNTSTGNV
+958 SGNSENTNNTGKV
-971 FIGNGVDPSPAE
+971 LIGNGVDPSPAE
-983 ARLLWKRRKKRIVP
+983 DKLLWKRRKKRIVP
-997 VPSASEEDFLNY
+997 VPSASEEEFLNY
-1009 HKITSK
+1009 HKMTSK
-1015 KKKHHRRQ
+1015 KTNHH
-1023 HSYSSD
+1023 YSID
-1029 AMKQKSDENFVE
+1029 AMQQNGDENFIE

-1061 GESPKNT
+1061 GETPKNT

-1107 VVLAGG
+1107 VILAGG

-1135 AIGGASQGTL
+1135 VIGGASQGTL
-1145 TAALYARTANSTVVS
+1145 TAALYARTANSSVVS
-1160 ARVRKLASLI
+1160 ARVKKLASLI

-1201 GEKIEIE
+1201 GDKMEIE

-1215 CCATNLTTGKLVSC
+1215 CCATNLTTGKLISC
-1229 TSGTVWR
+1229 TSGSVWR

-1241 MSVLGFLPPI
+1241 TSVLGFLPPI

-1320 QAEKLWQSIKS
+1320 HADKLWQSIKS
-1331 GKRGNK
+1331 GKGGSK
-1337 SSSESFN
+1337 SSSESFKE
-1344 AYSTSS
+1344 YSTSSS
-1350 SESESDSSSSDVDG
+1350 SESESNSSSSDDKER
-1364 GNTRGGST
+1364 NEEGST
-1372 PARRKGGKSTKK
+1372 QRRKEKSTEMK
-1384 NKKNKKRS
+1384 NKKKS
-1392 VSTATTNAAP
+1392 VATTNAAP
-1402 NYATLLGALLR
+1402 SYATLLGALLR

-1419 VAEAAKACEIDV
+1419 VAEAAKSCEIDV

-1453 DLIRRARFKAAEVI
+1453 DLIRRARFKAAGVI
-1467 RKWQETKRIAMKD
+1467 RKWQQIKFNAIKD
-1480 DTENTSI
+1480 NMENTPL

-1497 STTQNSQGRLSAMQP
+1497 STMQNSQGTLSAIQP
-1512 IVTTSPRGGG
+1512 NMPPSPRGGG
-1522 QGTSHVAQT
+1522 QGGGGAGMHTITPFHAQQT
-1531 PPRVPFH
+1531 PPSY
-1538 PSAMQTPTLH
+1538 PSS
-1548 PSPATTDSPR
+1548 SPISTDSPR
-1558 GQYRRASFE
+1558 GGRHRRASFE
-1567 DVDGEVDSGVAI
+1567 DIDGERDSGVAI
-1579 VSERAFLKPAK
+1579 VSEQAFIVKKEEQLEQEQ
-1590 TKEDEEAERTEDKKK
+1590 TKIVRK
-1605 SITPAR
+1605 ITPAR
-1611 QIIDGKAI
+1611 RIVDSKTIVVDAKAA
-1619 VKLSGTTNFDEKERD
+1619 L
-1634 DVLGKKKTLA
+1634 KKS
-1644 EKSSSKLETV
+1644 SSSKLDCV